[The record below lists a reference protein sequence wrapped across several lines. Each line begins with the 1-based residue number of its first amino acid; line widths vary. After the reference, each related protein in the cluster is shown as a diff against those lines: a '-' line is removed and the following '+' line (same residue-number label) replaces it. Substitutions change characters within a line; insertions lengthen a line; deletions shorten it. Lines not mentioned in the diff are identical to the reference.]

1 MANDDVLSFT
11 PDGITIT
18 SDLRI
23 KVESELACR
32 LPDDLVQAYISPPA
46 LSYPNQF
53 KFINSTMSGSIA
65 HIVPFI
71 HLPEEYYAFSKTY
84 AIEGLLPFAHD
95 AGRNFILID
104 IAQNSPSFG
113 SIYFYECDF
122 NTPSLIATS
131 MKTFLAGIQ
140 CFSLDEIDF
149 DENGNI
155 LVSRI
160 IKTQQ
165 L

>member
-1 MANDDVLSFT
+1 MIRFNTSGQPPT
-11 PDGITIT
+11 PGDIAALETKIGH
-18 SDLRI
+18 
-23 KVESELACR
+23 K
-32 LPDDLVQAYISPPA
+32 LPLELVQAYSDPTIEF
-46 LSYPNQF
+46 SYPNKF

-65 HIVPFI
+65 YIVPFI

-84 AIEGLLPFAHD
+84 AIESLLPFAHD

-122 NTPSLIATS
+122 NTPSLITTS
-131 MKTFLAGIQ
+131 MKTFLASIQ

-160 IKTQQ
+160 ITTQQ